1 LLAAPGREQPLFRD
15 YIPEGGVG
23 AFLARVCI
31 PLEKHTAITQHEF
44 ELPRTWRVRLRE
56 FLNWLGC

>member
-1 LLAAPGREQPLFRD
+1 MLAAPGREQPLFRD
-15 YIPEGGVG
+15 YIPEGVG
-23 AFLARVCI
+23 GFLARVCI

-56 FLNWLGC
+56 FLNLLGC

>member
-1 LLAAPGREQPLFRD
+1 MLAAPGREQPLFRV
-15 YIPEGGVG
+15 YIPEGVG

>member
-56 FLNWLGC
+56 FLNLLGC

>member
-1 LLAAPGREQPLFRD
+1 MLAAPGREQPLFRV
-15 YIPEGGVG
+15 YIPEGVG

-31 PLEKHTAITQHEF
+31 PLEKHTAIKQHEF
-44 ELPRTWRVRLRE
+44 ELPRMWRVRLRE